1 MIVLVTGASGF
12 IGSRLIEHLLAEGQN
27 EIYALVRN
35 PAKLSWLKNNSALH
49 LLSGDLESL
58 PGLPEN
64 LEVVFHLAGLTKA
77 TKHADYYTV
86 NQKGMARLVAH
97 LIQSGLKP

>member
-35 PAKLSWLKNNSALH
+35 PAKLSWLKIILRSICSAETL
-49 LLSGDLESL
+49 
-58 PGLPEN
+58 N
-64 LEVVFHLAGLTKA
+64 RYLACQRISRWFFIWP
-77 TKHADYYTV
+77 V
-86 NQKGMARLVAH
+86 
-97 LIQSGLKP
+97 